1 MSGTASSAARDRLS
15 SQPLRTERQLDLVV
29 VLLGMALL
37 LVLGLGVY
45 LLHSVG
51 PPEPVMP
58 AADSLTTDQPL
69 RPARPTQD
77 QVAELR
83 DRPLFWASRRPAP
96 AGGVAEEKKVDSKAG
111 EIDGIRLVGVF
122 GSGDSAGI
130 MVTVND
136 SARKR
141 LQLGDK
147 INGWKLEE
155 VAGIEAILSA
165 GPRRKTLVLGKAAKG
180 KPANRNKRARRA
192 R

>member
-1 MSGTASSAARDRLS
+1 MSGAKNVTGRYRVR
-15 SQPLRTERQLDLVV
+15 SQPLRTERQLELA
-29 VLLGMALL
+29 VLLLVAVLL
-37 LVLGLGVY
+37 VVLGLGAY
-45 LLHSVG
+45 RLYSLG
-51 PPEPVMP
+51 PPDPVMP
-58 AADSLTTDQPL
+58 AADSLTTGQPL
-69 RPARPTQD
+69 RPARPTEE

-83 DRPLFWASRRPAP
+83 GRPLFWASRRPP
-96 AGGVAEEKKVDSKAG
+96 AEGVAETKAEDSKAG

-155 VAGIEAILSA
+155 VAGIEAVLSA
-165 GPRRKTLVLGKAAKG
+165 GPRRKTLVLGKAAKRR
-180 KPANRNKRARRA
+180 PANRNKRARRA